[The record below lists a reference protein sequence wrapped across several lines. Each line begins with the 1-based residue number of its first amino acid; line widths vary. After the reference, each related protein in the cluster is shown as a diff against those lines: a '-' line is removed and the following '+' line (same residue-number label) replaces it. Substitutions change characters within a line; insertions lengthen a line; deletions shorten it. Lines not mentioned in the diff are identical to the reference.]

1 MSYRILKEIMS
12 FLFLTL
18 FITILPSVS
27 CAEAG
32 KKDKDAGYY
41 FNLGN
46 SYNDSGNTQKAID
59 AYKEAIKIK
68 PDLEEAYYNLGVT
81 YGKLDMYKGAI
92 TVYKQALRINP
103 DSVQAHYNLGI
114 AYLNINK
121 GRFAL
126 EEYKILK
133 DLDPQQAQE
142 LFNLIEEYSSQKS
155 LLTIP

>member
-1 MSYRILKEIMS
+1 MSYRILKEIM
-12 FLFLTL
+12 FLLFLTL
-18 FITILPSVS
+18 FIAILPSVS
-27 CAEAG
+27 CAEAE

-46 SYNDSGNTQKAID
+46 NYNDSGNTQEAID

-81 YGKLDMYKGAI
+81 YGKLDMYKEAI

-103 DSVQAHYNLGI
+103 ENVRAHYNLGI
-114 AYLNINK
+114 AYLNTNK
-121 GRFAL
+121 GSFAF

-133 DLDPQQAQE
+133 DLDPQQAHE
-142 LFNLIEEYSSQKS
+142 LFNLIEEYSSQKG
-155 LLTIP
+155 LLSIP